1 MNKTI
6 GIGIG
11 MAAVVIAVAFAYSY
25 SIPESETQEENIA
38 IEEEATSD
46 VQTDI
51 TASGNAI
58 SIEAEDNLGLE
69 EQSP

>member
-11 MAAVVIAVAFAYSY
+11 IAVVVIVVAFAYSY
-25 SIPESETQEENIA
+25 SMPESETPEENMT
-38 IEEEATSD
+38 IEEKATPN

-51 TASGNAI
+51 TTSGDRI
-58 SIEAEDNLGLE
+58 SIEAEENLGLE
-69 EQSP
+69 DKP